1 LLESE
6 LFGHT
11 RGSFTGAARDY
22 KGLFQAAESGTV
34 FLDEIG
40 DMPLPLQVKLLRV
53 LQEREVRPIGSTQN
67 IKVDV
72 RILSATHRN
81 LEEAIKTGGFR
92 EDLYYRLNVV
102 SFELPSLSKRREDI
116 PLLATRFLSALAE
129 KYNKPL
135 NGFAP
140 EAMEM
145 LVRGAWAGNVREL
158 LNVVEQT
165 VALATTPII
174 SPTLVENAMRG
185 AAQELASF
193 EAARSAFEREY
204 LAKLLKIT
212 NGNVAQAARLAKRNR
227 TEFYKLLQR
236 HHLDAKLFKALA

>member
-1 LLESE
+1 
-6 LFGHT
+6 
-11 RGSFTGAARDY
+11 
-22 KGLFQAAESGTV
+22 
-34 FLDEIG
+34 
-40 DMPLPLQVKLLRV
+40 
-53 LQEREVRPIGSTQN
+53 
-67 IKVDV
+67 
-72 RILSATHRN
+72 
-81 LEEAIKTGGFR
+81 
-92 EDLYYRLNVV
+92 
-102 SFELPSLSKRREDI
+102 
-116 PLLATRFLSALAE
+116 
-129 KYNKPL
+129 
-135 NGFAP
+135 
-140 EAMEM
+140 MEM

-174 SPTLVENAMRG
+174 SSTLVENAMRG

-236 HHLDAKLFKALA
+236 HHLDAKLFKVLA